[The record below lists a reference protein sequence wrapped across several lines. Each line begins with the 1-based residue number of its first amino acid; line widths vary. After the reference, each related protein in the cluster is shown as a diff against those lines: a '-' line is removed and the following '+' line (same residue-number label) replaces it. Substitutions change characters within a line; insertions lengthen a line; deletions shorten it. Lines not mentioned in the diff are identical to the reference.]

1 MDDRGRTDPQPHV
14 LFLFV
19 SLYYWADNTTM
30 STSNIPPIMCSHI

>member
-1 MDDRGRTDPQPHV
+1 MDGRGRTDPKPHV

-19 SLYYWADNTTM
+19 SHYWADKTTM